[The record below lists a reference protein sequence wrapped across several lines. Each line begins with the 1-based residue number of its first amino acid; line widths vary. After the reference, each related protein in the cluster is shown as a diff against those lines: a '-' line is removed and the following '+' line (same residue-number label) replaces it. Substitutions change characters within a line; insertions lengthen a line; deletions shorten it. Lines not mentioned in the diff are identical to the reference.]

1 MTKNVKEQRKLSC
14 PRFMNMEKLIS
25 ASFVC
30 RKYLPNTHII
40 DMKFG
45 ITVAL
50 LTILTPIDLWKNVT
64 KLSEGPLLI
73 VCLCASRLQMH
84 FFLYL
89 VFALQTLSKRFSP
102 KQNTFFIYFLLFII
116 FKSNMSLELT
126 IFKLWFY

>member
-1 MTKNVKEQRKLSC
+1 MTKNVKEQRKMSC
-14 PRFMNMEKLIS
+14 PRFMNMEKFIR
-25 ASFVC
+25 ASFVR

-40 DMKFG
+40 DVKFG
-45 ITVAL
+45 ITLAL
-50 LTILTPIDLWKNVT
+50 LTILIPIDLWKNVI
-64 KLSEGPLLI
+64 KLSEISLLI

-89 VFALQTLSKRFSP
+89 VFALQTLSKIFSP
-102 KQNTFFIYFLLFII
+102 KENTFFIYFLLSII